1 MRVHVV
7 VTSDDGIAYEG
18 DADLVASSAAVSQRR
33 AVSRANEPAAAGSV
47 FATAPDFDLPLRAF
61 ANRYAKNLSGR
72 GKYAVLVARLVGGKV
87 GSSVSPR
94 EVERQWRSMTEPMG
108 GAYNGAHLSRAKNE
122 GWIDQPTRDS
132 VVLLKDWV
140 QALKRK

>member
-1 MRVHVV
+1 MRVHIV
-7 VTSDDGIAYEG
+7 VTSDDAIAYEG
-18 DADLVASSAAVSQRR
+18 DADLVASSPPASQRR
-33 AVSRANEPAAAGSV
+33 PVSRAKEPAAGSV
-47 FATAPDFDLPLRAF
+47 GVTAPDFDLPLRAF

-140 QALKRK
+140 QALNGK